1 MKIIKYILAI
11 LFLLNISCCVNQ
23 NKKDEE
29 QIKTTVQKFWKTIKD
44 DDSESYKNLF
54 DNNETFFG
62 GIQADF
68 YFLRKNYD
76 KINPNDILVKNIK
89 IKDTTVMFAEN
100 KQKYVQ
106 YVIKKENDSNNLK
119 KPLIITLMF
128 YKPVGYNKIFN
139 AAPLKNHI
147 GWDK

>member
-23 NKKDEE
+23 KKKDEE
-29 QIKTTVQKFWKTIKD
+29 QIKETITRYWKSVKD
-44 DDSESYKNLF
+44 NDLENYKNLF
-54 DNNETFFG
+54 DDSEDFAG
-62 GIQADF
+62 GMDADLN
-68 YFLRKNYD
+68 FLHKNYD
-76 KINPNDILVKNIK
+76 KINPNDLLLKDYK
-89 IKDTTVMFAEN
+89 IKDTVVMFAQN

-106 YVIKKENDSNNLK
+106 YVIKKEKDSSYLK

-128 YKPVGYNKIFN
+128 YKPVGFNKIFN
-139 AAPLKNHI
+139 PSPLRNHI